1 MLRRILLIVLVALS
15 INGQAERND
24 KVLSLSFEL
33 RYVTSDPK
41 ANGETDYKGAT
52 EWMTA
57 DQRIEYL
64 THWQQYASKFFGDQ
78 SLAEQ
83 VVTADEV
90 SAAMKRLKPQPL
102 PEVRTKMVLDEWR
115 WAAATSHYKPL
126 ASQYRF
132 DRQTYNLRLE
142 CSIDGSGSLKLMDG
156 ETLACS
162 YTNDGKPHTAIFEVD
177 LQEHRYNLLLDGQ
190 KTVDF
195 QPLLTQQGG
204 IDGLLLSGSVVDG
217 FTVDNIWGLG
227 YTKTTDTKRLN
238 QPLFAKTFLD
248 VSSRQPIDTDGWMNP
263 DYDDSRWQTCT
274 MPKNHGT
281 ERHEGEPLLLRRW
294 VDIKDFEKAYFE
306 LESLFPSGE
315 LWVNGKVVEVLHD
328 GHRKIVDITK
338 FLKPNARNLLALR
351 IDPFHANFKQMM
363 HHCPTDPNIGWFAGR
378 SYLHLT
384 KTTHIT
390 DIYCL
395 FPNSPGSPNS
405 PTPDPSRGGEG
416 SKYLQGQER
425 VAELITPLPPAGGV
439 GGGAAGAVGLEVTV
453 CNSSYTFYRGQLQVL
468 LKDWFPT
475 EGTEFVADSMQIE
488 LESQET
494 KTFKLR
500 FKVKDL
506 KLWSVQK
513 PQLYQVRALLINSES
528 GRKTETFSAVDGD
541 LARSRELYIDKLTD
555 DYVVT
560 TGFRTI
566 EQDGGTFRINGQP
579 ELLRAPLYFGQRF
592 PLERNALDLLCPRS
606 EDMMRELLAVK
617 KMNGNGMRM
626 SAHWSDDNPQD
637 GTNDPRFCEMA
648 DQLGLMFIWQTAS
661 WIRLR
666 SPLVADFEGMAT
678 DVRQLRN
685 APSIVIW
692 QPSNHPSLTDWRS
705 AMTYWHKVY
714 DAIYPNDTTRLITP
728 TADFRHTRVYND
740 SGTRDNRRQPADY
753 CDPVWTANRISR
765 GSMDYPTGFGQD
777 WEYLRRWPF
786 PHKWPGNAD
795 INSFLTS
802 PDRAYFNF
810 EQEETIGQMNWELF
824 KGSPVYKYHS
834 YEWDYDEGSIG
845 RRLSCD
851 EWRESQA
858 WQAFSAYECIRKM
871 RWLDYVGLS
880 WCCMWGGG
888 NMGTYQKPLVD
899 ALGHKKLAFYAHRM
913 GFQQVLAGSKDVDMV
928 YGPDDHSTVTVLNLG
943 DEQRASVTVTVRNT
957 RGRQVHRQVFRNV
970 TLPQGRTATDVGQLA
985 LPGLPDGYYFF
996 EYQVNKQ

>member
-1 MLRRILLIVLVALS
+1 MTEQFIQDKMKFIRKTLYTALMLMVATGS
-15 INGQAERND
+15 MAQKRNN
-24 KVLSLSFEL
+24 VLSQSFEL

-52 EWMTA
+52 EWMNT

-64 THWQQYASKFFGDQ
+64 THWQQYASRFFGDP

-83 VVTADEV
+83 AVTDGEV
-90 SAAMKRLKPQPL
+90 GEALKRLKPQPL
-102 PEVRTKMVLDEWR
+102 PQVRQKLVLDEWR
-115 WAAATSHYKPL
+115 WAPSFAHRQPQ
-126 ASQYRF
+126 ASSYRF
-132 DRQTYNLRLE
+132 EKQTYNLRLE
-142 CSIDGSGSLKLMDG
+142 CRVDGKGSLKLVEG
-156 ETLACS
+156 ESVVCE
-162 YTNDGKPHTAIFEVD
+162 YVNDGHSHTAVFEVD
-177 LQEHRYNLLLDGQ
+177 LQEGRYNLLLDG
-190 KTVDF
+190 KKRVDF
-195 QPLLTQQGG
+195 QPLLSRKGG
-204 IDGLLLSGSVVDG
+204 IDGLVVSGCVA
-217 FTVDNIWGLG
+217 DNIWGVG
-227 YTKTTDTKRLN
+227 YKKTADTKRLN

-248 VSSRQPIDTDGWMNP
+248 ASSAKPVDTSGWQQP
-263 DYDDSRWQTCT
+263 DYDDSQWETCT

-281 ERHEGEPLLLRRW
+281 ERHEGEALLLRKW
-294 VDIKDFEKAYFE
+294 VDVNGFEKAYFE

-315 LWVNGKVVEVLHD
+315 LWVNGKVVEVLKD
-328 GHRKIVDITK
+328 AHRKMVDVTK
-338 FLKPNARNLLALR
+338 YLKPGERNLIALR
-351 IDPFHANFKQMM
+351 IDPFHAQFKQMM

-378 SYLHLT
+378 SFLHLV
-384 KTTHIT
+384 KATHVS
-390 DIYCL
+390 DVYAYL
-395 FPNSPGSPNS
+395 ANRPGDV
-405 PTPDPSRGGEG
+405 T
-416 SKYLQGQER
+416 
-425 VAELITPLPPAGGV
+425 A
-439 GGGAAGAVGLEVTV
+439 EVTV
-453 CNSSYTFYRGQLQVL
+453 TNTSYQFYKGQLQVL

-488 LESQET
+488 MLPQQT
-494 KTFKLR
+494 RTFKLR
-500 FKVKDL
+500 FKVNDL
-506 KLWSVQK
+506 KLWSVGR
-513 PQLYQVRALLINSES
+513 PQLYQVRALLVNSVS
-528 GRKTETFSAVDGD
+528 GKTTETFSAVDGD
-541 LARSRELYIDKLTD
+541 LARTRELYIDKLTD

-566 EQDGGTFRINGQP
+566 EQDGGTFRINGRP

-592 PLERNALDLLCPRS
+592 PLERDALDLLCPRS
-606 EDMMRELLAVK
+606 EDMMKELLAVK

-666 SPLVADFEGMAT
+666 SPLVADFEGMAC

-692 QPSNHPSLTDWRS
+692 QPSNHPSLTDWKS

-740 SGTRDNRRQPADY
+740 SGTRDNKRKPVGE

-810 EQEETIGQMNWELF
+810 EQEETIGQMNWQLF
-824 KGSPVYKYHS
+824 RGSPVYKYHS
-834 YEWDYDEGSIG
+834 YEWNYDEGSIG
-845 RRLSCD
+845 RLLSCD

-871 RWLDYVGLS
+871 RWLDYDGLS
-880 WCCMWGGG
+880 WCCMWGGA

-928 YGPDDHSTVTVLNLG
+928 YGPDDKPTLPVLNLG
-943 DEQRASVTVTVRNT
+943 DEQQADVTLTVRNVKGKKVHSQQFRGVT
-957 RGRQVHRQVFRNV
+957 LGRGRTSTDLGVLS
-970 TLPQGRTATDVGQLA
+970 LPA
-985 LPGLPDGYYFF
+985 LPDGYYFF
-996 EYQVNKQ
+996 EYQVNRK

>member
-1 MLRRILLIVLVALS
+1 MNYQKLIATALLAMTTTAVMTAS
-15 INGQAERND
+15 ERAD
-24 KVLSLSFEL
+24 RVLSRSFEL

-52 EWMTA
+52 EWMTT
-57 DQRIEYL
+57 DQRIDYL
-64 THWQQYASKFFGDQ
+64 HHWQQYASKFFNDQ
-78 SLAEQ
+78 SLAQQ
-83 VVTADEV
+83 VVTNDEV
-90 SAAMKRLKPQPL
+90 SQAMKRLKPQPL

-115 WAAATSHYKPL
+115 WAPSATHHRPI
-126 ASQYRF
+126 ASLYRF
-132 DRQTYNLRLE
+132 EKQTYNLRLE
-142 CSIDGSGSLKLMDG
+142 CSISGSGSLKLLDS
-156 ETLACS
+156 ENVACS
-162 YTNDGKPHTAIFEVD
+162 YTNDGKPHHAVLEVD
-177 LQEHRYNLLLDGQ
+177 LQEHRYNLLLDG
-190 KTVDF
+190 KKIIDF
-195 QPLLTQQGG
+195 QPLLTTANG
-204 IDGLLLSGSVVDG
+204 IDGLAIDG
-217 FTVDNIWGLG
+217 LTVDDIWGLG

-248 VSSRQPIDTDGWMNP
+248 ASSQKPVDATGWTSP
-263 DYDDSRWQTCT
+263 DYDDSQWQTCT

-281 ERHEGEPLLLRRW
+281 ERHEGEALLLRKW
-294 VDIKDFEKAYFE
+294 VDCGEFEKAYFE

-315 LWVNGKVVEVLHD
+315 LWINGKVVEVLHD
-328 GHRKIVDITK
+328 GHRKVVDVTK
-338 FLKPNARNLLALR
+338 YLKANGRNLLCLR
-351 IDPFHANFKQMM
+351 IDPFHANPKQMM

-378 SYLHLT
+378 SWLHLT
-384 KTTHIT
+384 KATLIS
-390 DIYCL
+390 DVYA
-395 FPNSPGSPNS
+395 
-405 PTPDPSRGGEG
+405 
-416 SKYLQGQER
+416 YLENLSGD
-425 VAELITPLPPAGGV
+425 VSA
-439 GGGAAGAVGLEVTV
+439 EVTV
-453 CNSSYTFYRGQLQVL
+453 ANTSYQFYKGQLQVL

-475 EGTEFVADSMQIE
+475 EGTEWVADSMAVE
-488 LESQET
+488 MLPQET
-494 KTFKLR
+494 KTFRLR
-500 FKVKDL
+500 FRVADL
-506 KLWSVQK
+506 KLWSYQK

-541 LARSRELYIDKLTD
+541 LARTRELYINKLTD

-566 EQDGGTFRINGQP
+566 QQDGGTFRINGRP

-592 PLERNALDLLCPRS
+592 PLEKNALDLLCPRS
-606 EDMMRELLAVK
+606 EDIMKELLAVK

-637 GTNDPRFCEMA
+637 GTNDPRFTEMA

-666 SPLVADFEGMAT
+666 SPLVADFEGMVQ

-714 DAIYPNDTTRLITP
+714 DAVYPNDTTRLITP

-740 SGTRDNRRQPADY
+740 NGTRDNKRKPVDS

-810 EQEETIGQMNWELF
+810 EQEETIGQMNWSLF
-824 KGSPVYKYHS
+824 RGSPVYKFHS
-834 YEWDYDEGSIG
+834 YEWNYDEGSIG
-845 RRLSCD
+845 RLLTCD

-858 WQAFSAYECIRKM
+858 WQAFSAYESIRKM
-871 RWLDYVGLS
+871 RWLDYDGLS

-899 ALGHKKLAFYAHRM
+899 ALGHKKLAYYAHRM

-928 YGPDDHSTVTVLNLG
+928 YGPDDHPQVVVLNLG
-943 DEQRASVTVTVRNT
+943 DQQRADITVTIRNSS
-957 RGRQVHRQVFRNV
+957 GKPLHRQTLRNV
-970 TLPQGRTATDVGQLA
+970 LLPAGRTATNLDRLS
-985 LPGLPDGYYFF
+985 LPKGMPDGYYFF
-996 EYQVNKQ
+996 EYQVNKK

>member
-1 MLRRILLIVLVALS
+1 MAQKK
-15 INGQAERND
+15 NN
-24 KVLSLSFEL
+24 VLSQSFEL
-33 RYVTSDPK
+33 RYVTSDAK

-52 EWMTA
+52 EWFST

-64 THWQQYASKFFGDQ
+64 THWQQYASKYFDDPT
-78 SLAEQ
+78 LAEQ
-83 VVTADEV
+83 VVSSDEV
-90 SAAMKRLKPQPL
+90 SQVMKRLKPQPL
-102 PEVRTKMVLDEWR
+102 PSVRQKLVLDEWK
-115 WAAATSHYKPL
+115 WAPSFSHHKPL
-126 ASQYRF
+126 AEEYRF
-132 DRQTYNLRLE
+132 DRQTWRFRLE
-142 CSIDGSGSLKLMDG
+142 LDIDGKGAVKLMDG
-156 ETLACS
+156 QTVVCS
-162 YTNDGKPHTAIFEVD
+162 YTNDGKPHKAVFEVD
-177 LQEHRYNLLLDGQ
+177 LTSEERRYNLRIDG
-190 KTVDF
+190 KLKVDF
-195 QPLLTQQGG
+195 QPLNTKLGG
-204 IDGLLLSGSVVDG
+204 VDGLVVNHC
-217 FTVDNIWGLG
+217 TADNIWGLG

-238 QPLFAKTFLD
+238 QPMFAKTFLD
-248 VSSRQPIDTDGWMNP
+248 ASSKRAIDTEGWTRT
-263 DYDDSRWQTCT
+263 DYDDQQWETCT

-281 ERHEGEPLLLRRW
+281 ERHEGEALLLRKW
-294 VDIKDFEKAYFE
+294 VKAGDFEKAYFE

-315 LWVNGKVVEVLHD
+315 LWVNGKVVEVLKD
-328 GHRKIVDITK
+328 AHRKWVDVTK
-338 FLKPNARNLLALR
+338 YLKPNADNLIALR

-378 SYLHLT
+378 SALHLT
-384 KTTHIT
+384 KATRVGDLYVYTT
-390 DIYCL
+390 DIDR
-395 FPNSPGSPNS
+395 
-405 PTPDPSRGGEG
+405 TRGTADVCAEV
-416 SKYLQGQER
+416 R
-425 VAELITPLPPAGGV
+425 VTN
-439 GGGAAGAVGLEVTV
+439 T
-453 CNSSYTFYRGQLQVL
+453 SYTFYNGQLQVL
-468 LKDWFPT
+468 LKEWFPT
-475 EGTEFVADSMQIE
+475 EGTEWRADSVDISILPQ
-488 LESQET
+488 ES
-494 KTFKLR
+494 KTFRLH
-500 FKVKDL
+500 FTVQDA
-506 KLWSVQK
+506 KLWSYQK
-513 PQLYQVRALLINSES
+513 PQLYQVRALLLNSVS
-528 GRKTETFSAVDGD
+528 GKRTETFSAVDGD
-541 LARSRELYIDKLTD
+541 LARTRELYIDKQTD
-555 DYVVT
+555 DFVVT
-560 TGFRTI
+560 TGLRTI
-566 EQDGGTFRINGQP
+566 DQDGGTFRINRQP

-592 PLERNALDLLCPRS
+592 PLERNALDLLSPHT
-606 EDMMRELLAVK
+606 EDIVKEFLAVK

-637 GTNDPRFCEMA
+637 GTNDPRFTEIA

-692 QPSNHPSLTDWRS
+692 QPSNHPSLTDWTS

-740 SGTRDNRRQPADY
+740 DGTRDNKRKPVSS

-802 PDRAYFNF
+802 KERAYFNF

-845 RRLSCD
+845 RLLTCD

-871 RWLDYVGLS
+871 RWLDYDGLS

-888 NMGTYQKPLVD
+888 NMGTYQKPLID
-899 ALGHKKLAFYAHRM
+899 AQGHKKLSFYAHRM
-913 GFQQVLAGSKDVDMV
+913 GFQQMLAGSKDVDVV
-928 YGPDDHSTVTVLNLG
+928 YGPADRPQLVVMNLGEARQATVTL
-943 DEQRASVTVTVRNT
+943 TVRNAQGKQVYKQNFKKVALHG
-957 RGRQVHRQVFRNV
+957 GRTVTDLGRV
-970 TLPQGRTATDVGQLA
+970 TLPKLS
-985 LPGLPDGYYFF
+985 DGFYFF
-996 EYQVNKQ
+996 EYQVLKL

>member
-1 MLRRILLIVLVALS
+1 MKVFLFCMALTALTLG
-15 INGQAERND
+15 IRAE
-24 KVLSLSFEL
+24 KKQTVSQSFEL
-33 RYVTSDPK
+33 RYVTSDAR

-52 EWMTA
+52 EWMTT
-57 DQRIEYL
+57 DQRIDYL
-64 THWQQYASKFFGDQ
+64 HHWQQYASKFFNDQ
-78 SLAEQ
+78 SLAQQ
-83 VVTADEV
+83 VVTNDEV
-90 SAAMKRLKPQPL
+90 SDAMKRLKPQPL
-102 PEVRTKMVLDEWR
+102 PSVRQKVVLDGWR
-115 WAAATSHYKPL
+115 WATEHTLKPTPNPSRGEGSINSSVGGFFIKKGNPSPL
-126 ASQYRF
+126 PSGGAGGGFSF

-142 CSIDGSGSLKLMDG
+142 CSLNGNGTLKLMDG
-156 ETLACS
+156 ETVVCS
-162 YTNDGKPHTAIFEVD
+162 YTNDGKPHHAVFEID
-177 LQEHRYNLLLDGQ
+177 LQEHRYNLLLDG
-190 KTVDF
+190 KKVIDF
-195 QPLLTQQGG
+195 LPLLTTTGG
-204 IDGLLLSGSVVDG
+204 IDSLALDGLPVES
-217 FTVDNIWGLG
+217 IWGLG
-227 YTKTTDTKRLN
+227 YQKTTDTKRLN

-248 VSSRQPIDTDGWMNP
+248 VTSKAPINTDGWQRP
-263 DYDDSRWQTCT
+263 DYDDSQWETCT

-281 ERHEGEPLLLRRW
+281 ERHEGEALLLRRW
-294 VDIKDFEKAYFE
+294 VEVKDFEKAYFE

-338 FLKPNARNLLALR
+338 YLKPNEKNLLALK

-378 SYLHLT
+378 SYLHLVKNT
-384 KTTHIT
+384 FISDLYAYANKI
-390 DIYCL
+390 DQQ
-395 FPNSPGSPNS
+395 
-405 PTPDPSRGGEG
+405 D
-416 SKYLQGQER
+416 
-425 VAELITPLPPAGGV
+425 AEVTA
-439 GGGAAGAVGLEVTV
+439 EVTV
-453 CNSSYTFYRGQLQVL
+453 KNTSYTFYKGQLQVL

-475 EGTEFVADSMQIE
+475 EGSEWKADSLQIE
-488 LESQET
+488 LEPQDT
-494 KTFKLR
+494 KTFKLH
-500 FKVKDL
+500 FTVKDAH
-506 KLWSVQK
+506 LWSYQK

-541 LARSRELYIDKLTD
+541 LARTRELTIDKLTD
-555 DYVVT
+555 DCVIT

-566 EQDGGTFRINGQP
+566 EQDGGTFRINGKP

-592 PLERNALDLLCPRS
+592 PLERDALDLLCPRS
-606 EDMMRELLAVK
+606 EDIMKELLAVK

-637 GTNDPRFCEMA
+637 GTNDPRFTEMA
-648 DQLGLMFIWQTAS
+648 DQLGLMFIWQTSS

-692 QPSNHPSLTDWRS
+692 QPSNHPSLTDWKS

-740 SGTRDNRRQPADY
+740 SGTRDNKRKPVSY

-845 RRLSCD
+845 RRLTSD

-871 RWLDYVGLS
+871 RWLDYDGLS
-880 WCCMWGGG
+880 WCCMWGGA
-888 NMGTYQKPLVD
+888 NMGTYQKPLID

-928 YGPDDHSTVTVLNLG
+928 YGPEDHPTLTVLNLG
-943 DEQRASVTVTVRNT
+943 DEQRADVILTIRNEK
-957 RGRQVHRQVFRNV
+957 GKQVYAQHFKGIV
-970 TLPQGRTATDVGQLA
+970 LPQGRTTKDIGQLS
-985 LPGLPDGYYFF
+985 LPKLPDGYYFF
-996 EYQVNKQ
+996 EYQVVK

>member
-1 MLRRILLIVLVALS
+1 MNKQVILTAALALLAMSAVAEKKRS
-15 INGQAERND
+15 N
-24 KVLSLSFEL
+24 VLSQSFEL
-33 RYVTSDPK
+33 RYVTSDAR
-41 ANGETDYKGAT
+41 ANGETDFKGAT
-52 EWMTA
+52 EWMTT
-57 DQRIEYL
+57 DRRVEYL
-64 THWQQYASKFFGDQ
+64 SHWQQYASQFFADQ
-78 SLAEQ
+78 TLAEQ
-83 VVTADEV
+83 VVSADEV
-90 SAAMKRLKPQPL
+90 ADAMKQLKPQPL
-102 PEVRTKMVLDEWR
+102 PSVRQKIVLDEWR
-115 WAAATSHYKPL
+115 WAPSTTHHTPL
-126 ASQYRF
+126 ASEYHF
-132 DRQTYNLRLE
+132 EKQTYNLRLE
-142 CSIDGSGSLKLMDG
+142 CDIDGTGTLRLTDG
-156 ETLACS
+156 QTVVCE
-162 YTNDGKPHTAIFEVD
+162 YRNNGNRHHAIFEID
-177 LQEHRYNLLLDGQ
+177 LSEHRYNLRLDGRLA
-190 KTVDF
+190 VDF
-195 QPLLTQQGG
+195 EPLMTSEGG
-204 IDGLLLSGSVVDG
+204 IDALTVVDG
-217 FTVDNIWGLG
+217 LAVDNIWGLG

-238 QPLFAKTFLD
+238 QPLFAKTVVD
-248 VSSRQPIDTDGWMNP
+248 ASSRKPVDTDGWQRP
-263 DYDDSRWQTCT
+263 DYDDSRWETCT

-281 ERHEGEPLLLRRW
+281 ERHEGEALLLRRW
-294 VDIKDFEKAYFE
+294 VTAGDFEKAYFE

-315 LWVNGKVVEVLHD
+315 LWINGKVVEVLHD
-328 GHRKIVDITK
+328 AHRKLVDVTK
-338 FLKPNARNLLALR
+338 YLKPNAKNLLALR

-378 SYLHLT
+378 SFLYLT
-384 KTTHIT
+384 KATHVSDLYAYANDVDGNVT
-390 DIYCL
+390 
-395 FPNSPGSPNS
+395 
-405 PTPDPSRGGEG
+405 
-416 SKYLQGQER
+416 
-425 VAELITPLPPAGGV
+425 A
-439 GGGAAGAVGLEVTV
+439 EVTV
-453 CNSSYTFYRGQLQVL
+453 KNTSYTFYKGQLQVL

-475 EGTEFVADSMQIE
+475 EGEEFVADSMQIE
-488 LESQET
+488 MQPQQT
-494 KTFKLR
+494 KTFKMR
-500 FKVKDL
+500 FRINHI
-506 KLWSVQK
+506 KLWSVAK
-513 PQLYQVRALLINSES
+513 PQLYQVRALLVNSES

-541 LARSRELYIDKLTD
+541 LARSRELFIDRLTD
-555 DYVVT
+555 DYVIT

-566 EQDGGTFRINGQP
+566 EQDGGTFRINGRP

-592 PLERNALDLLCPRS
+592 PLERDALDLLCPRS
-606 EDMMRELLAVK
+606 EDIMRELMAVK

-637 GTNDPRFCEMA
+637 GTNDPRFTEMA

-666 SPLVADFEGMAT
+666 SPLVADFEGMAE

-692 QPSNHPSLTDWRS
+692 QPSNHPSLTDWQS

-740 SGTRDNRRQPADY
+740 DGTRDNKRRPVDD

-810 EQEETIGQMNWELF
+810 EQEETIGQMNWSLF
-824 KGSPVYKYHS
+824 RGSPVYKYHS

-845 RRLSCD
+845 RRLSSD

-871 RWLDYVGLS
+871 RWLDYDGLS

-888 NMGTYQKPLVD
+888 NMGTYQKPLID

-913 GFQQVLAGSKDVDMV
+913 GFQQQLAGSKDVDMV
-928 YGPDDHSTVTVLNLG
+928 YGPDDKPVVVAMNLG
-943 DEQRASVTVTVRNT
+943 DEQTADIVVSVKDLK
-957 RGRQVHRQVFRNV
+957 GRQVHRQKFAGV
-970 TLPQGRTATDVGQLA
+970 TLPSGRTATDLGSLA
-985 LPGLPDGYYFF
+985 LPGLPDGFYFF
-996 EYQVNKQ
+996 EYQIIKKR

>member
-1 MLRRILLIVLVALS
+1 MKRFILYTALAALPIS
-15 INGQAERND
+15 AIAQKKNN
-24 KVLSLSFEL
+24 VLSQSFEL
-33 RYVTSDPK
+33 RYVTSDVR
-41 ANGETDYKGAT
+41 ANGETDFKGAT
-52 EWMTA
+52 EWMTT
-57 DQRIEYL
+57 DQRVEYL
-64 THWQQYASKFFGDQ
+64 HHWQQYASKRFGDET
-78 SLAEQ
+78 LAQQ
-83 VVTADEV
+83 VVTDDEV
-90 SAAMKRLKPQPL
+90 TQAMRRLKPQPL
-102 PEVRTKMVLDEWR
+102 PEVRKELRLDEWR
-115 WAAATSHYKPL
+115 WAPLESHFLPL
-126 ASQYRF
+126 QNHYTF
-132 DRQTYNLRLE
+132 EPQTYCFRLE
-142 CSIDGSGSLKLMDG
+142 CDILGGSGYLQFLDG
-156 ETLACS
+156 ETAVCE
-162 YTNDGKPHTAIFEVD
+162 YRNDGRPHHAVFEVD
-177 LQEHRYNLLLDGQ
+177 LQEHRYNLRLDGRLA
-190 KTVDF
+190 VDF
-195 QPLLTQQGG
+195 QPLKTKEGSINCLVVSG
-204 IDGLLLSGSVVDG
+204 I
-217 FTVDNIWGLG
+217 TADNIWGLG
-227 YTKTTDTKRLN
+227 YSKTTDTKRLN

-248 VSSRQPIDTDGWMNP
+248 ASSKKPIDTNGWQRP
-263 DYDDSRWQTCT
+263 DYDDTQWQTCT
-274 MPKNHGT
+274 LPKNHGT
-281 ERHEGEPLLLRRW
+281 ERHEGETLLLRRW
-294 VDIKDFEKAYFE
+294 VETGHFEKAYFE

-315 LWVNGKVVEVLHD
+315 LWINGKVVEVLHD
-328 GHRKIVDITK
+328 GHRKMVDVTK
-338 FLKPNARNLLALR
+338 YLKPNARNLLALR

-378 SYLHLT
+378 AKLHLT
-384 KTTHIT
+384 KATHINDVYT
-390 DIYCL
+390 
-395 FPNSPGSPNS
+395 
-405 PTPDPSRGGEG
+405 
-416 SKYLQGQER
+416 YLNNQQ
-425 VAELITPLPPAGGV
+425 A
-439 GGGAAGAVGLEVTV
+439 EVTAEVSV
-453 CNSSYTFYRGQLQVL
+453 CNTSYLFYKGQLQVL

-488 LESQET
+488 MAPQET

-500 FKVKDL
+500 FHVSDL
-506 KLWSVQK
+506 KLWSVGQ

-541 LARSRELYIDKLTD
+541 LARTREMFVDKLTD

-566 EQDGGTFRINGQP
+566 EQDGGTFRINGRP

-592 PLERNALDLLCPRS
+592 PLERNALDLLCPHS
-606 EDMMRELLAVK
+606 EDIMKELLAVK

-637 GTNDPRFCEMA
+637 GTNDPRFTEIA

-692 QPSNHPSLTDWRS
+692 QPSNHPSLKDWRS

-728 TADFRHTRVYND
+728 TADFRHTYAYND
-740 SGTRDNRRQPADY
+740 DGTRNNQRKPVSY

-802 PDRAYFNF
+802 KDRAYFNF
-810 EQEETIGQMNWELF
+810 EQEETIGQMNWQLF
-824 KGSPVYKYHS
+824 RGTPVYKYHS
-834 YEWDYDEGSIG
+834 YEWDYDKGSIG
-845 RRLSCD
+845 RLLTSD

-871 RWLDYVGLS
+871 RWLDYDGLS

-899 ALGHKKLAFYAHRM
+899 ALGHKKLAWYAHRM
-913 GFQQVLAGSKDVDMV
+913 GFQQVLAGSKNVDMV
-928 YGPDDHSTVTVLNLG
+928 YGPDDKPILTVLNLG
-943 DEQRASVTVTVRNT
+943 DDQRVDVTVTVRDT
-957 RGRQVHRQVFRNV
+957 KGRRVYRRVFGNV
-970 TLPQGRTATDVGQLA
+970 TLGAGRTATDVGRLD
-985 LPGLPDGYYFF
+985 LPSNIADGYYFF
-996 EYQVNKQ
+996 EYQVDKK

>member
-1 MLRRILLIVLVALS
+1 
-15 INGQAERND
+15 
-24 KVLSLSFEL
+24 
-33 RYVTSDPK
+33 
-41 ANGETDYKGAT
+41 
-52 EWMTA
+52 
-57 DQRIEYL
+57 
-64 THWQQYASKFFGDQ
+64 
-78 SLAEQ
+78 
-83 VVTADEV
+83 
-90 SAAMKRLKPQPL
+90 
-102 PEVRTKMVLDEWR
+102 
-115 WAAATSHYKPL
+115 
-126 ASQYRF
+126 
-132 DRQTYNLRLE
+132 
-142 CSIDGSGSLKLMDG
+142 MDG
-156 ETLACS
+156 EIVACE
-162 YTNDGKPHTAIFEVD
+162 YLGDGQKHKAVFEVD
-177 LQEHRYNLLLDGQ
+177 LQERRYSLLLDD
-190 KTVDF
+190 KKVVDF
-195 QPLLTQQGG
+195 QPLMTQKGG
-204 IDGLLLSGSVVDG
+204 IDGLVLSGIVAKS
-217 FTVDNIWGLG
+217 IWGLG

-248 VSSRQPIDTDGWMNP
+248 VSSQKPVDTNGWQQP

-281 ERHEGEPLLLRRW
+281 ERHEGEALLLRRW
-294 VDIKDFEKAYFE
+294 VDVKDFEKAYFE

-328 GHRKIVDITK
+328 GHRKIVDVTK
-338 FLKPNARNLLALR
+338 YLKPNAKNLLALR

-384 KTTHIT
+384 KATYIT
-390 DIYCL
+390 DLYAYMT
-395 FPNSPGSPNS
+395 SR
-405 PTPDPSRGGEG
+405 PTPLPLPVREGRG
-416 SKYLQGQER
+416 YLQER
-425 VAELITPLPPAGGV
+425 RGVAELSTPLPHREGPGV
-439 GGGAAGAVGLEVTV
+439 GLPEVGLEVTV

-468 LKDWFPT
+468 LKDWFPS
-475 EGTEFVADSMQIE
+475 EGEEFVADSMMIE
-488 LESQET
+488 LEPQQT
-494 KTFKLR
+494 KTFKMQ

-506 KLWSVQK
+506 KLWSVYQ

-541 LARSRELYIDKLTD
+541 LARTRELVIDKLTD

-566 EQDGGTFRINGQP
+566 EQDGGTFRINGRP

-592 PLERNALDLLCPRS
+592 PLERDALDLLCPRS
-606 EDMMRELLAVK
+606 EDIMKELLAVK

-637 GTNDPRFCEMA
+637 GTNDPRFTEMA
-648 DQLGLMFIWQTAS
+648 DQLGLVFIWQTSS

-666 SPLVADFEGMAT
+666 SPLVADFEGMAE

-692 QPSNHPSLTDWRS
+692 QPSNHPSLTDWKS

-740 SGTRDNRRQPADY
+740 NGTRDNKRRPVSY

-777 WEYLRRWPF
+777 WEYLRRWPV

-795 INSFLTS
+795 IVSFLNS

-824 KGSPVYKYHS
+824 RGSPVYKYHS
-834 YEWDYDEGSIG
+834 YEWDYDTGSIG
-845 RRLSCD
+845 RLLTSD

-871 RWLDYVGLS
+871 RWLDYDGLS
-880 WCCMWGGG
+880 WCCMWGGA

-899 ALGHKKLAFYAHRM
+899 ALGHKKLAWYAHRM

-928 YGPDDHSTVTVLNLG
+928 YGPADKPQLVVMNLG
-943 DEQRASVTVTVRNT
+943 DEQQADITVTVKNT
-957 RGRQVHRQVFRNV
+957 NGKKVYTQRFKSIN
-970 TLPQGRTATDVGQLA
+970 LPKGRTATDLGQLQ
-985 LPGLPDGYYFF
+985 LPQLPDGYYFF
-996 EYQVNKQ
+996 EYEVTRKL

>member
-1 MLRRILLIVLVALS
+1 MKRFILYTALAALPIS
-15 INGQAERND
+15 AIAQKKNN
-24 KVLSLSFEL
+24 VLSQSFEL
-33 RYVTSDPK
+33 RYVTSDVR
-41 ANGETDYKGAT
+41 ANGETDFKGAT
-52 EWMTA
+52 EWMTT
-57 DQRIEYL
+57 DQRVEYL
-64 THWQQYASKFFGDQ
+64 HNWQQYASKRFGDET
-78 SLAEQ
+78 LAQQ
-83 VVTADEV
+83 VVTDDEV
-90 SAAMKRLKPQPL
+90 TQAMRRLKPQPL
-102 PEVRTKMVLDEWR
+102 PEVRQELRLDEWR
-115 WAAATSHYKPL
+115 WAPLESHFLPL
-126 ASQYRF
+126 QNHYTF
-132 DRQTYNLRLE
+132 EPQTYCFRLE
-142 CSIDGSGSLKLMDG
+142 CDILGGSGCLQFLDG
-156 ETLACS
+156 ETAVCE
-162 YTNDGKPHTAIFEVD
+162 YRNDGRPHHTVFEVD
-177 LQEHRYNLLLDGQ
+177 LQEHRYNLRLDGRLA
-190 KTVDF
+190 VDF
-195 QPLLTQQGG
+195 QPLKTKEGSINCLVVSG
-204 IDGLLLSGSVVDG
+204 I
-217 FTVDNIWGLG
+217 TADNIWGLG
-227 YTKTTDTKRLN
+227 YSKTTDTKRLN

-248 VSSRQPIDTDGWMNP
+248 ASSKKPIDTNGWQRP
-263 DYDDSRWQTCT
+263 DYDDTQWQTCT
-274 MPKNHGT
+274 LPKNHGT
-281 ERHEGEPLLLRRW
+281 ERHEGEALLLRRW
-294 VDIKDFEKAYFE
+294 VETGHFEKAFFE

-315 LWVNGKVVEVLHD
+315 LWINGKVVEVLHD
-328 GHRKIVDITK
+328 GHRKMVDVTK
-338 FLKPNARNLLALR
+338 YLKPNACNLLALR

-378 SYLHLT
+378 AKLHLT
-384 KTTHIT
+384 KATHINDVYT
-390 DIYCL
+390 
-395 FPNSPGSPNS
+395 
-405 PTPDPSRGGEG
+405 
-416 SKYLQGQER
+416 YLNNQQ
-425 VAELITPLPPAGGV
+425 A
-439 GGGAAGAVGLEVTV
+439 EVTAEVSV
-453 CNSSYTFYRGQLQVL
+453 CNTSYLFYKGQLQVL

-488 LESQET
+488 MAPQET

-500 FKVKDL
+500 FHVNDL
-506 KLWSVQK
+506 KLWSVGR

-541 LARSRELYIDKLTD
+541 LARTRELFVDKLTD

-566 EQDGGTFRINGQP
+566 EQDGGTFRINGRP

-592 PLERNALDLLCPRS
+592 PLERNALDLLCPHS
-606 EDMMRELLAVK
+606 EDIMKELLAVK

-637 GTNDPRFCEMA
+637 GTNDPRFTEIA

-692 QPSNHPSLTDWRS
+692 QPSNHPSLKDWRS

-728 TADFRHTRVYND
+728 TADFRHTYAYND
-740 SGTRDNRRQPADY
+740 DGTRNNQRKPVSY

-802 PDRAYFNF
+802 KDRAYFNF

-824 KGSPVYKYHS
+824 RGTPVYKYHS
-834 YEWDYDEGSIG
+834 YEWDYDKGSIG
-845 RRLSCD
+845 RLLTSD

-871 RWLDYVGLS
+871 RWLDYDGLS

-899 ALGHKKLAFYAHRM
+899 ALGHKKLAWYAHRM

-928 YGPDDHSTVTVLNLG
+928 YGPNDKPTLTVLNLG
-943 DEQRASVTVTVRNT
+943 DEQRVNVIVIIRNVK
-957 RGRQVHRQVFRNV
+957 GKQVCKQKFPNV
-970 TLPQGRTATDVGQLA
+970 TLASGRTVTDLGQLM
-985 LPGLPDGYYFF
+985 LPKGLPEGYYFF
-996 EYQVNKQ
+996 EYQVSAR